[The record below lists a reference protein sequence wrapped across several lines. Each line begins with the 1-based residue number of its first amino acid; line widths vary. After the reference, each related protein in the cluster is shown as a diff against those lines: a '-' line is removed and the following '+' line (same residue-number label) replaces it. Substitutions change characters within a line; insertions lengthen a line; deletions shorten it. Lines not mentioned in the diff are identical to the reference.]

1 MISHRLR
8 QDDPDRSQRVEY
20 QATPSFVILKAE
32 GRRIPDLF
40 FAPLLNQD
48 ETTMEDKTVL
58 YEKHD
63 RIDKVILNRPRYKN
77 AQSRRLLEEMDAAFA
92 EANADDDVRV
102 IILSGAGDNF
112 CSGHDLG
119 TPDEKEDQLR
129 RPFPKG
135 VRGEYAKSREMF
147 LDNTLRWRDL
157 DKPTIA
163 QVQGLCIFG
172 GWMFAAAMDLVVAS
186 DDAKFLPS
194 LLQYFSIPWDMP
206 PRKAKEILFQSRF
219 VDADEAARLGFVN
232 IVVPRAELESAT
244 NTLAARIAESDRF
257 TLRMVKWA
265 VNSAQHAIGFSTAI
279 RNAHSHHMVLGI
291 IVIIKAKLE
300 GKVLPQR
307 LSTVDQALKK
317 LRK

>member
-1 MISHRLR
+1 
-8 QDDPDRSQRVEY
+8 
-20 QATPSFVILKAE
+20 
-32 GRRIPDLF
+32 
-40 FAPLLNQD
+40 
-48 ETTMEDKTVL
+48 MEEKPVL

-63 RIDKVILNRPRYKN
+63 RIAKVILNRPRYKN

-102 IILSGAGDNF
+102 IILAGAGDNF

-119 TPDEKEDQLR
+119 TPEEKEDQAR
-129 RPFPKG
+129 RPVPKG
-135 VRGEYAKSREMF
+135 VRGEYARSREMF

-232 IVVPRAELESAT
+232 LVVPRAELETETMA
-244 NTLAARIAESDRF
+244 LANRIAESDRF

-265 VNSAQHAIGFSTAI
+265 VNSAQDAMGFSTAI
-279 RNAHSHHMVLGI
+279 RNAHSHHMILGI
-291 IVIIKAKLE
+291 GGLMQAKMQ
-300 GKVLPQR
+300 GKELPKR
-307 LSTVDQALKK
+307 MPGVEQALKK
-317 LRK
+317 LKK